1 MIKKNKPNVLFIWEI
16 DKELKA
22 HLRKNLSQEVNLI
35 FADKSFAE
43 KKTKLYETADAIVGW
58 RPEKE
63 LLFSAKKLKLFIN
76 PGTGIKHQIE
86 NFRELSKVRNVKLIN
101 GHGHSYATAQHAVAM
116 LLALMNRIVQHHN
129 WMESGIWRT
138 SDDKDIFSASIMLKD
153 RKIGLLGY
161 GAINSKVHKFLSGF
175 SNEFNILKRRLDN
188 RTPHLTSDQAGNKV
202 SLYGEKNLKDF
213 LKDSDI
219 LIVAIPH
226 TSKTEGLIGSRELK
240 LLGKK
245 GLLVNV
251 ARGTIVNEASLYNA
265 LSKGTIAG
273 AALDVWYNYN
283 PKKDKKGREY
293 PFSNP
298 FHKLSNVVLSPHRAA
313 SPFDDLGRWDEV
325 IENLKRLASGKRT
338 FLNVV
343 DLKEEY

>member
-86 NFRELSKVRNVKLIN
+86 TFRELSKVRNVKLIN

-226 TSKTEGLIGSRELK
+226 TSKTEGLIGSRELN

-338 FLNVV
+338 FINVV